1 MPSLTL
7 ICLLVGLTKAQIIRD
22 VRTAGAAPYCSVP
35 RTVMCGELCRE
46 MFRQLA
52 TSGDIRPGMGTRFIS
67 TAPVQMRACL
77 WRQRDR
83 LKRGLWM
90 NDCIHERLVRLNQE
104 HIGEVIPFEV
114 FTSIEKSC
122 PAEPRRSSDCQIHRW
137 YVEVLERN
145 IGKTIESIGLVR
157 YTHASLQWRDIVTLA
172 IGGVSRKRP
181 LEETPVVITDDDYR
195 FLSIVTDETD
205 DWVDTLTETFSE
217 PLPSTIM
224 PRGLLGSAAARC
236 YKQVFSHCRNQ
247 YRMGL
252 VLWKT
257 EPDMSI
263 DEVIRRIEPEAS
275 LVHCTEDA
283 LRDFRSALTITE
295 AELERFIILHNKGE
309 FLTATQFANAMGV
322 PVYKKAI
329 CELHAWYSAVMNP
342 RIGQLTI
349 TDLNIGVVTQGSG
362 ERRSFLPPKE
372 SLQFL
377 LDLEI
382 SRLQPF

>member
-1 MPSLTL
+1 MP
-7 ICLLVGLTKAQIIRD
+7 RN
-22 VRTAGAAPYCSVP
+22 
-35 RTVMCGELCRE
+35 
-46 MFRQLA
+46 
-52 TSGDIRPGMGTRFIS
+52 GTRFMS
-67 TAPVQMRACL
+67 EAPKGMRPCL
-77 WRQRDR
+77 WRERGR

-90 NDCIHERLVRLNQE
+90 NDCVYGRLVKLNQQ
-104 HIGEVIPFEV
+104 HIDGVIPFEV

-137 YVEVLERN
+137 YVEVFERN
-145 IGKTIESIGLVR
+145 IGKTVESIGLVR
-157 YTHASLQWRDIVTLA
+157 YTHASLQWLPPIHILRDIVTLA

-257 EPDMSI
+257 EPDKSL
-263 DEVIRRIEPEAS
+263 DEVLRRIEPEAN

-295 AELERFIILHNKGE
+295 AVLERFIILHNKGE

-322 PVYKKAI
+322 PVFKKAV

-349 TDLNIGVVTQGSG
+349 SDLNIGVVTQGSG

-382 SRLQPF
+382 SRLQPL